1 MFYEE
6 LRNRELDEKRQR
18 KALIN
23 YTHMVSRN
31 TSQEEIACSSLKSSS
46 SFQRVCLTMG
56 AMGLEKKTSPPKIN
70 TGRGKLMLIYQ
81 CRRISDCDVE
91 QA

>member
-46 SFQRVCLTMG
+46 SFWMG
-56 AMGLEKKTSPPKIN
+56 MFEDGGDGTREENVTTKNKHWERQTNAYLSVPEN
-70 TGRGKLMLIYQ
+70 L
-81 CRRISDCDVE
+81 
-91 QA
+91 